1 MRTCIYTQLAH
12 NVITMFTKARLL
24 QYLLS
29 LDLMSLQLSSGAVL
43 IQLVVHQLLALPLV
57 TLHLMTFEILPK
69 KGSAKSM
76 NFAFYCPNSSILRT
90 VAEVQLYNVV
100 MVHVNR
106 ISWNKS

>member
-57 TLHLMTFEILPK
+57 TLHLNE
-69 KGSAKSM
+69 SAKSM

>member
-12 NVITMFTKARLL
+12 NVITMFTTARLL

-29 LDLMSLQLSSGAVL
+29 LDLMSLQLSLGAVL
-43 IQLVVHQLLALPLV
+43 IQLVVHQL
-57 TLHLMTFEILPK
+57 LPK